1 MRVYTLQ
8 QKDIAMFK
16 KHAKKYGI
24 LYCVLK
30 DNKNKDPNAEVDII
44 ARAEDVSKINRIIE
58 RFSMNGVE
66 AAEIQTE
73 VKREKVNP
81 NLSLSEK
88 ESPSEKKS
96 ENKRSN
102 RFVQRKLQKIK
113 ETMDAEKATGEV
125 IKTIAGKER

>member
-1 MRVYTLQ
+1 M
-8 QKDIAMFK
+8 A
-16 KHAKKYGI
+16 
-24 LYCVLK
+24 
-30 DNKNKDPNAEVDII
+30 II
-44 ARAEDVSKINRIIE
+44 KRRNSD
-58 RFSMNGVE
+58 E